1 MTAAEGRAAED
12 ELRRS
17 LGEDPREESVF
28 EILDRLLG
36 YMVLE
41 PEPEPAR

>member
-17 LGEDPREESVF
+17 LGGDPREESVF
-28 EILDRLLG
+28 EILDRLLAG
-36 YMVLE
+36 V